1 MFPAPFT
8 YVRPRSLDEA
18 LHFLADHAEDTK
30 VLAGGQSL
38 IPLLKLRLVFP
49 RFVLDIGR
57 LEELHGIHEH
67 GAAIEIGSLLRHV
80 EIERSELLRRAAP
93 LLAETAAEIGDV
105 QVRNRGTIGGSLV
118 HADAAGDFPAAA
130 LALDA
135 QMVIRGKAGER
146 VVAAQDFFVDLMTT
160 ALQPDEILTAVRL
173 SDMRAR
179 FGPRTGTAYVKLR
192 QQASGFAIAGAV
204 ALIALDASKKI
215 THARVAITG
224 VNGIPY
230 RATGVEAKLLGEVAG
245 DSLITSASQ
254 HAADGIDP
262 LSDIHASAEYRRGM
276 AAVVTRRALSKAI
289 QLATKS

>member
-8 YVRPRSLDEA
+8 YVRPASLDEA
-18 LHFLADHAEDTK
+18 LQFLAHHPEDTK

-146 VVAAQDFFVDLMTT
+146 VVAAQDFFVDLMTS

-192 QQASGFAIAGAV
+192 QQASGFAIAGAA
-204 ALIALDASKKI
+204 ALISLDASKKI

-224 VNGIPY
+224 VNGVPY
-230 RATGVEAKLLGEVAG
+230 RAMTVEAKLLGEVAG
-245 DSLITSASQ
+245 DSLIASASQ

-262 LSDIHASAEYRRGM
+262 LSDIHASADYRRDM
-276 AAVVTRRALSKAI
+276 ACVITRRALLKS
-289 QLATKS
+289 LARTRG